1 VKIILESD
9 FNEQKGM
16 VGFPKTS
23 YDQFWGMGALSDKGT
38 VLFKLAFGS

>member
-9 FNEQKGM
+9 FNEQKGR
-16 VGFPKTS
+16 VGIPKTS
-23 YDQFWGMGALSDKGT
+23 YDHFLGMGALSEKGT